1 MMTKKTKVLAVV
13 AMMLNL
19 FDAWSTLF
27 ILDHGGIEVNPVMAY
42 VINVSPW
49 FFVSIKV
56 ILFGLAIY
64 LLATRAAHHLRWIVF
79 LYGVLALWHI
89 YLLRQIYLYTTNISI
104 L

>member
-1 MMTKKTKVLAVV
+1 MMTKRTKALAIL

-56 ILFGLAIY
+56 ILFGLAIC
-64 LLATRAAHHLRWIVF
+64 LIATRSSHHLRWIVL
-79 LYGVLALWHI
+79 LYGALALWHI

>member
-1 MMTKKTKVLAVV
+1 MMTKKTKALAIL

-27 ILDHGGIEVNPVMAY
+27 ILDHGGTEVNPVMNY

-64 LLATRAAHHLRWIVF
+64 LLATRAAHHLRWIVL
-79 LYGVLALWHI
+79 LYGALALWHI
-89 YLLRQIYLYTTNISI
+89 YLLRQIYLYSI
-104 L
+104 GIPIL